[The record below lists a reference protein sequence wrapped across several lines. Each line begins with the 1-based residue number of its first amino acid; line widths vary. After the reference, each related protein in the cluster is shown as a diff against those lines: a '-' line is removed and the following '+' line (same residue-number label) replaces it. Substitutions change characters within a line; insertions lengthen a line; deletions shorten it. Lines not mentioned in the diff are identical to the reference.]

1 MQVVGISEDQTAGS
15 WTVHRGKGSG
25 YAPSGGLGEAGE
37 SE

>member
-25 YAPSGGLGEAGE
+25 YAPSRGLGEAGE